1 LPRDTAIVRGATL
14 ALDPQRRE
22 FGMAVRSETGNLGAC
37 ASRIGV
43 ALDEF
48 LRATHGDAM
57 TRHAEWSTTLDGPL
71 PLKGVGSEAVL
82 EQLERDV
89 IPNGTRLCEPGFW
102 GWITAGPGT
111 IGVIASLAAM
121 VASPQR
127 YTLTAF
133 NRLEELSLE
142 WLAEL
147 CGLSAQMKGVYS
159 SGGSVANLVALGAAR
174 QWALEQAGMD
184 PSADGLRSTPV
195 ALYASV
201 EAHHT
206 VQRAA
211 GVLGLGR
218 RCVRLIATDDRQRLD
233 TAALAQALAD
243 DVAAGILPVAV
254 IATAGTVNTGAIDPL
269 RTAGELARAHG
280 AWFHVD
286 GAYGLPGIVDERLE
300 QLYDGLE
307 LADSAIVDPHKWL
320 GAPVGIAAT
329 FVRDR
334 SILHRAFTQESAP
347 YLEGAFANPDDVRV
361 SLDSMGVPYADFGVE
376 LSAPARGAVV
386 WSILRELGRDG
397 VRERVRRDNDLAL
410 HVASRVRASDRLE
423 LLAEPVLSICCLRYR
438 ADAIVGLDALNA
450 ALFRRLVQETPYLP
464 SSTVV
469 NGSFAIRPC
478 FINARTELEHVDGF
492 CDAVVRIGD
501 ELALATPAPAR

>member
-1 LPRDTAIVRGATL
+1 
-14 ALDPQRRE
+14 
-22 FGMAVRSETGNLGAC
+22 MAARSETGNLGAY

-48 LRATHGDAM
+48 LRATHGDSM
-57 TRHAEWSTTLDGPL
+57 TRYDEWSKALDGPL
-71 PLKGVGSEAVL
+71 PAEGAGGEAVV
-82 EQLERDV
+82 EELERTV
-89 IPNGTRLCEPGFW
+89 VPNGMRLSEPGFW
-102 GWITAGPGT
+102 GWITAGPST
-111 IGVIASLAAM
+111 VPVVAQLAAA

-127 YTLTAF
+127 YTITAF
-133 NRLEELSLE
+133 NRLEELSLD

-147 CGLSAQMKGVYS
+147 CGLPAHMKGVYS

-174 QWALEQAGMD
+174 QWALEQAGID
-184 PSADGLRSTPV
+184 PAADGLGSRPV
-195 ALYASV
+195 AVYASA

-211 GVLGLGR
+211 AVLGLGR
-218 RCVRLIATDDRQRLD
+218 RSVRRIPTDDRQRLD
-233 TAALAQALAD
+233 TAALARALAG
-243 DVAAGILPVAV
+243 DVAAAILPVAV
-254 IATAGTVNTGAIDPL
+254 VATAGTTNTGAIDPL
-269 RTAGELARAHG
+269 RAAGELAREHG
-280 AWFHVD
+280 AWYHVD
-286 GAYGLPGIVDERLE
+286 GAYGLPGILDERLE
-300 QLYDGLE
+300 ALYDGLE

-334 SILHRAFTQESAP
+334 SILHRAFTQEAAS
-347 YLEGAFANPDDVRV
+347 YLEGTFADPSDVRV
-361 SLDSMGVPYADFGVE
+361 SLDSMGVPYADFAVE

-386 WSILRELGRDG
+386 WSILRELGREG
-397 VRERVRRDNDLAL
+397 VRERIRHDNDLAR

-438 ADAIVGLDALNA
+438 TDTIADPDSFNA

-478 FINARTELEHVDGF
+478 FINVRTALEHVDGF

-501 ELALATPAPAR
+501 ELAKAQPAAVRS